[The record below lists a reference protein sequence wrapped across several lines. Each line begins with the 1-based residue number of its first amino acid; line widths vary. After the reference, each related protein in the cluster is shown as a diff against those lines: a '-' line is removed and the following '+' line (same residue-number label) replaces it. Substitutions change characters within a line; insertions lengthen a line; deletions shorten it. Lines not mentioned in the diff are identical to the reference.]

1 MHPPLSLTVS
11 QVFHSLIPSSPVADP
26 LEQYRFHWVPEYRLK
41 FKKELAGYTLGLA
54 VSKPHEASTRLRLTL
69 KPDQVVAG
77 RGPGKLVQKILVMPQ
92 QRFAAMYSPKLALGF
107 LRFQFVAG
115 YFWDTRRPSLDYRLT
130 TKWND
135 GLTFK
140 RKECIQPTNNL
151 LIRTCW
157 ALDLQL
163 PQAEG
168 HLGGG
173 PGSTQIPVE
182 VEYGSVDFSV
192 TQMDFICDFD
202 GFKNRKKAESPRN
215 LFAAAQPLESSAAT
229 AAANN
234 SCTGSGSTNSCR
246 SGGLCG
252 TGCGGNSGPR
262 RQSPLLHIQMPS
274 SWPPSW
280 PPSWPW
286 QHTPRFEGN
295 RVGLAGARDAGC
307 KIESEKG
314 SSPQP

>member
-1 MHPPLSLTVS
+1 MASS
-11 QVFHSLIPSSPVADP
+11 QAPGAMSGEEDEAGSQALIDEI
-26 LEQYRFHWVPEYRLK
+26 LDLYRFHWVPEYRLK

-54 VSKPHEASTRLRLTL
+54 VSKPHEASTRLRVTL
-69 KPDQVVAG
+69 KPDQVDQG
-77 RGPGKLVQKILVMPQ
+77 WGPGRFVQKILVMPQ
-92 QRFAAMYSPKLALGF
+92 QRFTAMYSRKLALGF

-140 RKECIQPTNNL
+140 RKEYIQPTTNL
-151 LIRTCW
+151 LVRTCW
-157 ALDLQL
+157 SLDLQL

-202 GFKNRKKAESPRN
+202 GFKNRNKVDSPKS
-215 LFAAAQPLESSAAT
+215 LFAAAQPLELSAT
-229 AAANN
+229 AAAAAA
-234 SCTGSGSTNSCR
+234 SGCTGCSCGCCGGAR
-246 SGGLCG
+246 SGRSGNLCG
-252 TGCGGNSGPR
+252 RGCGGGSGTLS
-262 RQSPLLHIQMPS
+262 QSPLLHVQMPS
-274 SWPPSW
+274 SWP
-280 PPSWPW
+280 WPW
-286 QHTPRFEGN
+286 QHTQRGEGS
-295 RVGLAGARDAGC
+295 RAG
-307 KIESEKG
+307 
-314 SSPQP
+314 